1 MHLLWPW
8 TKDRQR
14 YTVWKIGAKPH
25 DTKIFWLVF
34 LQQNRLMYCTWRKS
48 KKIGKIGNRNHKL
61 LLTIFLKNVLP
72 ILIMTAFLHGK
83 MYGRKCSHFFPG
95 LFLKSCYSVIA
106 FPIEKLQPA
115 TWLLRYTLTLPN
127 KLFLK
132 GRKTSTVENYASAVS
147 QSVVFL
153 APKNICIDLHFYV
166 IFQARL
172 DCKSLFFSAPLMTI
186 TWSSF
191 WNWRYQ
197 EKIRRASDAVFA
209 FFLLE
214 PKIESLK
221 FKATEKQRWS
231 VFSFSPMVFLK
242 KKSS

>member
-1 MHLLWPW
+1 ME
-8 TKDRQR
+8 KC
-14 YTVWKIGAKPH
+14 TVENVP
-25 DTKIFWLVF
+25 IFSPGF
-34 LQQNRLMYCTWRKS
+34 SWRVV
-48 KKIGKIGNRNHKL
+48 IL
-61 LLTIFLKNVLP
+61 LLLFLLKNC
-72 ILIMTAFLHGK
+72 TK
-83 MYGRKCSHFFPG
+83 
-95 LFLKSCYSVIA
+95 
-106 FPIEKLQPA
+106 A

-231 VFSFSPMVFLK
+231 VFSFSPMVFLNK
-242 KKSS
+242 KNRL